1 MGDHT
6 ETFQVDYDP
15 KQITYEK
22 LLDIFWASHNPCG
35 GGGSRQYRSAI
46 FTMNDEQ
53 KKLAE
58 ESLAKV
64 AAVRGDVTTA
74 IEPLTAFTRAE
85 DYHQKYS
92 LRHSRPLME
101 EFRAM
106 YPKDEDFV
114 NSTAAA
120 RVNAY
125 IAGDGTKEQLEK
137 EIDRL
142 GLSEEGKAELRK
154 YVAR

>member
-15 KQITYEK
+15 KQITYAK

-46 FTMNDEQ
+46 FTMNEEQ

-58 ESLAKV
+58 ESLVKV
-64 AAVRGDVTTA
+64 AAEHGEVTTD
-74 IEPLTAFTRAE
+74 IEPLTTFTWAE

-92 LRHSRPLME
+92 LRHSRALLA

-106 YPKDEDFV
+106 YPKDADFV

-125 IAGDGTKEQLEK
+125 IAGDGTKEQLER

-142 GLSEEGKAELRK
+142 GLSDEGKAELRK
-154 YVAR
+154 YVGR